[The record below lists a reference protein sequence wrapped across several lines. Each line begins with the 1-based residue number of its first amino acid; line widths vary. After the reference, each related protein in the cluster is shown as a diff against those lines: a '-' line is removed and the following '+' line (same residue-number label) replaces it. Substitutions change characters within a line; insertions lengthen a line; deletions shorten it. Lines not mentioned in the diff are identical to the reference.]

1 MKVLEGIAREVHVHR
16 GNMELFNAATRLG
29 FDVGG
34 LMTALHDRPPAD
46 MLETHSYVRFESC
59 AWAVGI
65 TITIRFDPSEGP
77 ESFGYSAK
85 CDLSWSATGRTVAE
99 ATHAV
104 SLYSRAIEMAAIIE
118 GIVR

>member
-1 MKVLEGIAREVHVHR
+1 MKLLEGDAREAHLNR
-16 GNMELFNAATRLG
+16 GNMELLRHATRLG

-34 LMTALHDRPPAD
+34 LMNALHNKPPAD
-46 MLETHSYVRFESC
+46 MLGNSSYVRFESC
-59 AWAVGI
+59 AWGVGI
-65 TITIRFDPSEGP
+65 TLKIRFGPSDFN
-77 ESFGYSAK
+77 ESFGYRAK
-85 CDLSWSATGRTVAE
+85 CELSWSATGRTVAE